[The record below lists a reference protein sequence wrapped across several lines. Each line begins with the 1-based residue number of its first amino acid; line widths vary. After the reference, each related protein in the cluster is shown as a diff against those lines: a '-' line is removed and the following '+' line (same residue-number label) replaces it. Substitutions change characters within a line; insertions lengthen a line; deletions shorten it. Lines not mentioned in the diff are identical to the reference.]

1 MCHMFPGE
9 RPSFTSGAGKIS
21 QHKVVF
27 ARVRFQPCRG
37 SFHST
42 DQPLAV
48 LQDVASRLFRI
59 RCRLTSR
66 PAEFLSVVCAHS
78 CCIRRKSACP
88 SLMVLVV
95 AHPSQIVPR
104 CSLMA
109 PIALIDLNIVTA
121 STAERPSGD
130 NVLRHHGKVFHV
142 VARRRLMTLCAV
154 HRPG

>member
-1 MCHMFPGE
+1 MQTDEEAGRVSE
-9 RPSFTSGAGKIS
+9 RRLCALMLHPEKIN
-21 QHKVVF
+21 
-27 ARVRFQPCRG
+27 
-37 SFHST
+37 
-42 DQPLAV
+42 
-48 LQDVASRLFRI
+48 
-59 RCRLTSR
+59 
-66 PAEFLSVVCAHS
+66 
-78 CCIRRKSACP
+78 ACP

-109 PIALIDLNIVTA
+109 PIALIDLDIVTA